1 MENPFAS
8 REKGF
13 GYQDVPTEQ
22 MDAFTTS
29 FGSGV
34 RSLISDELLNS
45 SSELLNFDSFAAWC
59 NTPSAADILFSQYGL
74 LNSQPMPFGALTSF
88 HAADS
93 PKATSLTRSF
103 RDLETSYFGEE
114 TSLVPEMS
122 SLLHRSL
129 DNDVLS
135 GKRRRVNN
143 QKIGFPDLLN
153 CTIPRSLS
161 HSLDEKMLK
170 ALSLFMESSGSGEGI
185 LAQVWTPIKTGDQ
198 YVLSTCDQAY
208 LLDPRLSQYREV
220 SRKFTFAA
228 EANQCSFLGLPGRV
242 FVSGV
247 PEWTSNVMYYKTDEY
262 LRMKHAIDNEVRGSM
277 AIPVLEASGTSCC
290 AVMEFVTC
298 KEKPN
303 FDMEMDSVCRSLQG
317 SSGDSLLWLQP
328 EAVNLRTTA
337 IPRPQYR
344 SSNQRDALAEIQD
357 VLRAVS
363 HAHKLPLALAWIPC
377 RKDQSIRVP
386 GPNSGEN
393 CVLCIEETACYVN
406 DMEMEGFMHA
416 CLEHCLREKEG
427 IVGKAFKS
435 NQPFFSSDVKA
446 YDISE
451 YPLVQHARKYCLN
464 AAVALKLRS
473 TYTGEDDYIL
483 ELFLPV
489 SMKGSL
495 EQQLLLD
502 SLSGTMQRICR
513 TLRTVSEVGSTK
525 KEVTKPGVQSG
536 EMSNFPQTTCLANF
550 QTTSLDSE
558 YNSTRSIFSG
568 MSSDKDNGIT
578 VSQGIL
584 EQDMSKA
591 RIPEKKKSTTEK
603 NVSLSILQQHFSGS
617 LKDAAKSLGVCPTTL
632 KRICRQ
638 HGIMRWPSRKINKV
652 NRSLRKIQTV
662 LDSVQGVEGGLKF
675 DSATGEFIAVGPF
688 IQELDTQKGLVSHIN
703 DTHARKSQED
713 MTDDTSFELQEAK
726 FVDNAVKLEEDITMN
741 HASPG
746 SFMEV
751 NAGQPWAWMAE
762 QSCLNGSEGIKSV
775 CNLSSLAISDGM
787 DPTLRCSGSIVEP
800 NQSMSCSI
808 SDSSNGSGAVMR
820 GSSSTSVE
828 DWNQMRSHNNN
839 SGGESGSTTLIV
851 KATYR
856 EDTVRFKFEP
866 SVGCSQLYKEVGK
879 RFKLQDGSFQLK
891 YLDDEEEWVML
902 VTDSDLQECLEIL
915 YGMGKQSVKFMV
927 RDLPPPI
934 GSSAGSNGYLGT
946 CL

>member
-13 GYQDVPTEQ
+13 GNYSDIPTEH
-22 MDAFTTS
+22 MDGLSTT

-34 RSLISDELLNS
+34 RSLLSDDMLNS
-45 SSELLNFDSFAAWC
+45 SSELMNFDSFAAWC
-59 NTPSAADILFSQYGL
+59 NSPSATDILFAQYGL
-74 LNSQPMPFGALTSF
+74 SNSQPMPFGAFTSF
-88 HAADS
+88 HAAE

-103 RDLETSYFGEE
+103 HDLESSYYGQER
-114 TSLVPEMS
+114 S
-122 SLLHRSL
+122 SVQELSSQFHRSS
-129 DNDVLS
+129 DSDELS
-135 GKRRRVNN
+135 GKRRKVVN
-143 QKIGFPDLLN
+143 QKIGFPNVLN

-185 LAQVWTPIKTGDQ
+185 LAQVWTPIRTGDQ
-198 YVLSTCDQAY
+198 YLLSTCDQAY

-220 SRKFTFAA
+220 SRKFTFAS
-228 EANQCSFLGLPGRV
+228 EANQSSFPGLPGRV
-242 FVSGV
+242 FISGV
-247 PEWTSNVMYYKTDEY
+247 PEWTSNIMYYKTDEY
-262 LRMKHAIDNEVRGSM
+262 LRMKHAIDNEVRGSI
-277 AIPVLEASGTSCC
+277 AIPILEASGTSCC
-290 AVMEFVTC
+290 AVMEFVTS

-303 FDMEMDSVCRSLQG
+303 FDMEMDSVCRALQ
-317 SSGDSLLWLQP
+317 
-328 EAVNLRTTA
+328 AVNLRTSA
-337 IPRPQYR
+337 IPRPQYL
-344 SSNQRDALAEIQD
+344 SSSQRDALAEIQD
-357 VLRAVS
+357 VLRAVC

-377 RKDQSIRVP
+377 RKDQSIRVS
-386 GPNSGEN
+386 GPKSGEN
-393 CVLCIEETACYVN
+393 YILCIEETACYVN
-406 DMEMEGFMHA
+406 DMEMKGFVHA

-427 IVGKAFKS
+427 IVGKAFIS
-435 NQPFFSSDVKA
+435 NQPFFSSDVKS

-451 YPLVQHARKYCLN
+451 YPIVQHARKYGLN
-464 AAVALKLRS
+464 AAVAIKLRS

-525 KEVTKPGVQSG
+525 KEV
-536 EMSNFPQTTCLANF
+536 SNFPQITSLGNLGNF
-550 QTTSLDSE
+550 QTRSLDSE
-558 YNSTRSIFSG
+558 VNSTRSIFSG
-568 MSSDKDNGIT
+568 MSSDKENSIT
-578 VSQGIL
+578 ISQGAL

-591 RIPEKKKSTTEK
+591 RTLEKKKSTTEK
-603 NVSLSILQQHFSGS
+603 NVTLSALQQHFSGS

-675 DSATGEFIAVGPF
+675 DSTTGEFIAVGPL
-688 IQELDTQKGLVSHIN
+688 IQEFDTQKGLSSHGN
-703 DTHARKSQED
+703 DAHARRSQED
-713 MTDDTSFELQEAK
+713 MTDDTSFELHEAK
-726 FVDNAVKLEEDITMN
+726 FVDNAIKLEEDMIMN
-741 HASPG
+741 QARTG
-746 SFMEV
+746 SFMEI
-751 NAGQPWAWMAE
+751 NASGQPWGWMAE
-762 QSCLNGSEGIKSV
+762 QSGLNGSEGIHSV
-775 CNLSSLAISDGM
+775 CNLSSLEISDGM
-787 DPTLRCSGSIVEP
+787 DPTIRCSGSIVEP

-820 GSSSTSVE
+820 GSSSTSME
-828 DWNQMRSHNNN
+828 DWNQMKTQNNN
-839 SGGESGSTTLIV
+839 SGESRSTTLIV

-866 SVGCSQLYKEVGK
+866 SVGCPQLYKEVGK

-915 YGMGKQSVKFMV
+915 YGMGKHSVKFLV
-927 RDLPPPI
+927 RDLPVLI

-946 CL
+946 GL